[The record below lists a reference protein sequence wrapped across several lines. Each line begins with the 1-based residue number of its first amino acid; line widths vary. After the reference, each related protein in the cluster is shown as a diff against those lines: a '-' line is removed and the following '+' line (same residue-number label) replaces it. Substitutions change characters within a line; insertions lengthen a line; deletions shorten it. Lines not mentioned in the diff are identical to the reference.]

1 MRFLAVRYSSDNIL
15 FEVNMVK
22 IIITGVCGRMGS
34 MILKLALA
42 DPNCTV
48 SGVTEIEHHPSVGKC
63 AEAVIVGAGNALI
76 VEGSLARVIDK
87 GDVVIDFTEP
97 KATLENFR
105 LAHEKGKAI
114 VIGTTGLKDKDL
126 DEIIKTHNAR
136 VVYSPNMSVGMNLM
150 FDVVEKLSTKMK
162 DDYDIEIF
170 EMHHR
175 LKKDAPSGT
184 AVKLKDLIKSA
195 APERKWIEVFGRQGI
210 LGERKKEELG
220 IMSLRGGDVVGEHT
234 VMFAGVGERLEITH
248 RAFSRENFARG
259 ALVAARWLV
268 KQKPGVYS
276 MKDVL
281 GL

>member
-1 MRFLAVRYSSDNIL
+1 
-15 FEVNMVK
+15 MVK
-22 IIITGVCGRMGS
+22 TIITGVCGRMGS
-34 MILKLALA
+34 MILKLALE
-42 DPNCTV
+42 DPDFTV
-48 SGVTEIEHHPSVGKC
+48 SGVTEVEHHPSVGKC

-76 VEGSLARVIDK
+76 VEGRLARVIDK
-87 GDVVIDFTEP
+87 GDVVIDFTDP
-97 KATLENFR
+97 QAALENFR
-105 LAHEKGKAI
+105 LARKKNKAI
-114 VIGTTGLKDKDL
+114 VIGTTGLKDKAL
-126 DEIIKTHNAR
+126 DEIIKAKDAR
-136 VVYSPNMSVGMNLM
+136 VVVSPNMSVGMNLM
-150 FDVVEKLSTKMK
+150 FDVVEKLSKKMK

-170 EMHHR
+170 EVHHK

-184 AVKLKDLIKSA
+184 AVKLKDLVKKA
-195 APERKWIEVFGRQGI
+195 EPERKWIEVYGRQGM

-268 KQKPGVYS
+268 KHNPGVYS

>member
-1 MRFLAVRYSSDNIL
+1 
-15 FEVNMVK
+15 MVK
-22 IIITGVCGRMGS
+22 TIITGVCGRMGS
-34 MILKLALA
+34 MILKLALE
-42 DPNCTV
+42 DPDFTV
-48 SGVTEIEHHPSVGKC
+48 SGVTEVEHHPSVGKC

-76 VEGSLARVIDK
+76 VEGRLARVIDK
-87 GDVVIDFTEP
+87 GDVVIDFTDP
-97 KATLENFR
+97 QAVLENFR
-105 LAHEKGKAI
+105 LARKKGKAI
-114 VIGTTGLKDKDL
+114 VIGTTGLKDKAL
-126 DEIIKTHNAR
+126 DEIMKVKDAR
-136 VVYSPNMSVGMNLM
+136 VVVSPNMSVGMNLM
-150 FDVVEKLSTKMK
+150 FDVVEKLSKKMK

-170 EMHHR
+170 EVHHK

-184 AVKLKDLIKSA
+184 AVKLKDLVKKA
-195 APERKWIEVFGRQGI
+195 EPERKWIEVYGRQGM

-268 KQKPGVYS
+268 KQNPGVYS